1 MAETRNPTT
10 PLKSASAAI
19 GFDVFTADGFP
30 VGRVGEIA
38 GAFMRIDAHL
48 RPDFWLRLDDAT
60 NVEGRS
66 VTLAYPK
73 DALPQHMHSSAAP
86 HADEFTPAGAEPV
99 LLDEEEQRNQR
110 AAMERELEEQ
120 RLRMSG
126 HAPEPSQPPSPTPEA
141 CRPTL
146 GRCAP
151 CIGAALGLAV
161 AFVLFRRRRGRK
173 HAPSP
178 EPPTV

>member
-1 MAETRNPTT
+1 MTETRDLTT
-10 PLKSASAAI
+10 PLEPTEAAI

-30 VGRVGEIA
+30 VGRVGGIA
-38 GAFMRIDAHL
+38 GAFMHIDAHL

-99 LLDEEEQRNQR
+99 LLDEEEQRSQR
-110 AAMERELEEQ
+110 AAMERQLDEQ
-120 RLRMSG
+120 RVRMSG
-126 HAPEPSQPPSPTPEA
+126 HAPATSQYPGPTTEA

-151 CIGAALGLAV
+151 CIGAALGLAA
-161 AFVLFRRRRGRK
+161 AFIVIRRRRGRRRAK
-173 HAPSP
+173 AP